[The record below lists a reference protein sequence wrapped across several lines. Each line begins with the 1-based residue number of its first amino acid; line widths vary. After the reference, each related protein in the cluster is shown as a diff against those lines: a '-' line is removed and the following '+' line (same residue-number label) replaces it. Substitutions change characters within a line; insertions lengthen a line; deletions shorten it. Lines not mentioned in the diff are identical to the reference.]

1 MKVLLTFAYLTLC
14 YLSVAPLF
22 IHEADRVKPYA
33 LAIATTL
40 GLLLGGLIFV
50 FGIMFAPSIP
60 SVLLLSILLGILS
73 AYNVSQ
79 FGKLMLPQIS
89 APTLA
94 TTGKVIV
101 GLFFVFLF
109 GGTTLVGDFLM
120 GRGDYPH
127 MFFNFVTSAKLSQS
141 FSLTTAQLYPPILRA
156 IEGFQ
161 IPYHYGAPATVT
173 AFAVFTGN
181 LIHKSMF
188 WFVGPILV
196 VGTVSTIVSF
206 SHMLIQNNGLRILA
220 IVSFLPGVY
229 FGSELTHVIAS
240 TSGSLD
246 SLTAFTNERYSS
258 FLNYD
263 LYNPQI
269 AGGGVTDVS
278 VLSGRFLLLLS
289 FLLFFQKS
297 QKKFLLL
304 SIVLILLMIFCK
316 MDHVPALLGVIGAKV
331 LITLKASKLGF
342 SVSWAGMILGTVVLC
357 FVIFG
362 YSGNTTPTL
371 SSFSFTEFSSRFVEN
386 QVTTELK
393 IMAIFLTIPLVLITI
408 QKSVAASFWP
418 TVGPVLIGVVFASFA
433 MAGAISLINIE
444 KVYGQIRIPSW
455 IIGSITIT
463 VLITCFERLRY
474 SGRLLVALIL
484 SPLIFLSV
492 EARIQNLNHARII
505 ISAPSRSHEYINNKP
520 LGDALRYIPIN
531 ETLIVT
537 NDFRSQTN
545 EESKTPICA
554 SWGHQAYGVLHNW
567 RTPGKARE
575 RIRFQQKW
583 LSSHFRTD
591 IPGVAKRTLIEALN
605 RGWTHFLFYK
615 LWHTNPD
622 AKNTRL
628 GKILP
633 PREAKDFP
641 LELIY
646 ENEEYIVMR
655 FPDLVTA
662 PKVIS
667 TLETDSNDLDQ
678 FSISRIN
685 EFRNGKNPLSVYGKY
700 VLSYHDLTLA
710 WGKTSEDINQ
720 WGERHWINHGK
731 EEGRSLPKI
740 GEFRIPN

>member
-1 MKVLLTFAYLTLC
+1 MKVFLTFAYLTLC

-50 FGIMFAPSIP
+50 FGIMFAPRIP

-79 FGKLMLPQIS
+79 FGKLMLPEIS
-89 APTLA
+89 TPTLA
-94 TTGKVIV
+94 TIGKVIV
-101 GLFFVFLF
+101 GFFFVFLF
-109 GGTTLVGDFLM
+109 GGTTLVGNFLM
-120 GRGDYPH
+120 GKGDYPH

-141 FSLTTAQLYPPILRA
+141 FSLTTAQLYPPILRV
-156 IEGFQ
+156 IEGVQ

-206 SHMLIQNNGLRILA
+206 SCTLIQNNGLRILA

-229 FGSELTHVIAS
+229 LGSELAHVITLS
-240 TSGSLD
+240 SGSLD

-258 FLNYD
+258 FFSNYD

-269 AGGGVTDVS
+269 AGGGVIDIS

-331 LITLKASKLGF
+331 LITLKAYKLGF
-342 SVSWAGMILGTVVLC
+342 SVSWACMILGTVVLC
-357 FVIFG
+357 FVLFG

-371 SSFSFTEFSSRFVEN
+371 SSFSFTEFLSRFVEN
-386 QVTTELK
+386 RVTTELE

-408 QKSVAASFWP
+408 QKSVAGSFWP

-433 MAGAISLINIE
+433 MAGAFSLINIE
-444 KVYGQIRIPSW
+444 KVYGQILIPSW

-463 VLITCFERLRY
+463 VLITCFERLRH
-474 SGRLLVALIL
+474 SGRILVALIL

-520 LGDALRYIPIN
+520 LGDALSYIPIN
-531 ETLIVT
+531 ETLVVT
-537 NDFRSQTN
+537 NDFQSPTN
-545 EESKTPICA
+545 EESKTPISA

-567 RTPGKARE
+567 RTPKKGRE

-591 IPGVAKRTLIEALN
+591 IPGVAKQTLIEALN

-633 PREAKDFP
+633 SREAKDFP
-641 LELIY
+641 LKLIY
-646 ENEEYIVMR
+646 ENEEYMVMR

-667 TLETDSNDLDQ
+667 TLEADSNQL
-678 FSISRIN
+678 SILRIK
-685 EFRNGKNPLSVYGKY
+685 EFRNGKDSLSVYGKY
-700 VLSYHDLTLA
+700 VLSYDDLTFA
-710 WGKTSEDINQ
+710 WEKTNQDINQ
-720 WGERHWINHGK
+720 WGEMHWTNHGEK
-731 EEGRSLPKI
+731 EGRSLPRT
-740 GEFRIPN
+740 GQFDMPN